1 MKEVDLYTSVVN
13 KLQKKYPAYF
23 ENLIHDFTEEFNIET
38 EDELKEMTK
47 QFFYGW
53 LFLDYLMV
61 DGKKLVDFCV
71 QTLELTKDE
80 ILMLEKIKNAKRG
93 FFEIKKKINSIL
105 KVKDI
110 LTKESYEV
118 SVIDFELKKGIIKA
132 NLVYNLENNLFL
144 FGGVQKIDKDTTK
157 QYLVEEGLQ

>member
-23 ENLIHDFTEEFNIET
+23 ENLFHDFTEEFNIET

-61 DGKKLVDFCV
+61 DGKRLLDFCT
-71 QTLELTKDE
+71 QALDLTRDE
-80 ILMLEKIKNAKRG
+80 IL
-93 FFEIKKKINSIL
+93 IL
-105 KVKDI
+105 LPWRFLPLRFLPAFQLRTCGIQDKPFCLSGLK
-110 LTKESYEV
+110 
-118 SVIDFELKKGIIKA
+118 SVR
-132 NLVYNLENNLFL
+132 NR
-144 FGGVQKIDKDTTK
+144 K
-157 QYLVEEGLQ
+157 QHYLRQLPLHACQSKSG